1 MLVANHVEVYSGT
14 VDPVGTDPF
23 QLLIV
28 FSSIEVSIEVP
39 SWWQRDNRFEK
50 SHPPSRG

>member
-1 MLVANHVEVYSGT
+1 MSDGAWGFWVLVANHVEVYSVT

-28 FSSIEVSIEVP
+28 FLLTEVST
-39 SWWQRDNRFEK
+39 
-50 SHPPSRG
+50 